1 MSVSSTIEPK
11 PLAPFQPFAPRTGML
26 WSNVD
31 EAIVGL
37 KALIDAGPGAS
48 GVTAGAYGSA
58 SAVATFTVG
67 ADGRLTV
74 AGSAAIQIAISAV
87 TGLQAALDAKAA
99 AVHSHAIADV
109 TGLQAALDAKASA
122 TDLSNHLADTSDA
135 HDASAISVTPTGDI
149 AATDVQAAIAEL
161 DTEKQPASANLTEW
175 SSLNPSA
182 NGGSLVTAVDYSA
195 MRALLD
201 LEAGTDFL
209 SPAAIAAAYQP
220 LDAQLTDVAGLAVT
234 DGNFIVGN
242 GTNFVGESG
251 NTARTSLGLGTGDS
265 PQFTNETLT
274 GYQDMAEIAAPSNPA
289 ANVARFYCKDNGS
302 GTTKL
307 YFRDSAGTETELG
320 AGGGAASLPPGFNS
334 IRYSQ
339 AADTDHDITFAIGKC
354 RDSTDAFDITLA
366 SAITKQID
374 AGWSVG
380 NNAGGL
386 DTGAVANTTFYYLWI
401 IKRSDTAVVDA
412 LFSTSA
418 TAPTMPA
425 NYDQKQRVGW
435 VLTDGSANILAFRQ
449 SAYDPFEQYFVVAIQ
464 DVNVGTQG
472 TTQTARTLSVPPS
485 ALAIVSGYFG
495 HGSTAHVALKPTFH
509 ADGTPSGTNPSWVQR
524 SIAGGVNEPW
534 GPVRVPADTS
544 RQVATDSSASSTTI
558 LINTLGAVF
567 AAPIVP

>member
-1 MSVSSTIEPK
+1 MSVGSTIEHK
-11 PLAPFQPFAPRTGML
+11 PLAPFQPFAPRTGMP

-31 EAIVGL
+31 EAIAGL
-37 KALIDAGPGAS
+37 KALVDAGPGAS

-74 AGSAAIQIAISAV
+74 AGSTAIQIAISAV

-182 NGGSLVTAVDYSA
+182 NGGSLVTAADYAA

-274 GYQDMAEIAAPSNPA
+274 GYKDMAEIAAPSNPA

-320 AGGGAASLPPGFNS
+320 AGGGLDIDGLSEDTAPD
-334 IRYSQ
+334 I
-339 AADTDHDITFAIGKC
+339 AADFLPIYDAGGAANKKTLLSRLKGMKLLASGNTTSGTTIPLTSIPTQYANLALFVSGVSTNGTNTLRVEASDNNGSTYAVTFAGNRILDTTAG
-354 RDSTDAFDITLA
+354 TLTTPDVGGSSGA
-366 SAITKQID
+366 AQTVTGSWFIFGRSGGVHPQTLCSAIYGATLNGTVWGKYATTTAID
-374 AGWSVG
+374 ALRLNTNGGGTFDAGTYALYGW
-380 NNAGGL
+380 
-386 DTGAVANTTFYYLWI
+386 
-401 IKRSDTAVVDA
+401 
-412 LFSTSA
+412 
-418 TAPTMPA
+418 
-425 NYDQKQRVGW
+425 
-435 VLTDGSANILAFRQ
+435 
-449 SAYDPFEQYFVVAIQ
+449 
-464 DVNVGTQG
+464 
-472 TTQTARTLSVPPS
+472 
-485 ALAIVSGYFG
+485 
-495 HGSTAHVALKPTFH
+495 
-509 ADGTPSGTNPSWVQR
+509 
-524 SIAGGVNEPW
+524 
-534 GPVRVPADTS
+534 
-544 RQVATDSSASSTTI
+544 
-558 LINTLGAVF
+558 
-567 AAPIVP
+567 